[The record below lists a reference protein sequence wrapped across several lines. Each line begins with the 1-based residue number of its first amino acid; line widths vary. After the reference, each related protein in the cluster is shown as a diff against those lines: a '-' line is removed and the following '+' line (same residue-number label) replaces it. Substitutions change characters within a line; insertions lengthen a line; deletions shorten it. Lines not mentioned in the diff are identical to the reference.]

1 MTVKAVV
8 NGQEVTLT
16 YNSSTGKYEASVTA
30 PTASSYQ
37 NNSGHYFPVSITA
50 TDEAGNSTTISDT
63 EGSFTE
69 ELKLYVKEQIKPTV
83 MGISPSSG
91 ANITTANPKIEFTVL
106 DNSNG
111 QSNGFAGV
119 NPDSIVLIIGGT
131 AIDNSK
137 ITKTPV
143 TGGYQCSYTPE
154 TAIADGNCI
163 FSVKVSDYDG
173 NESETVVTTFKVDT
187 VPPVLEIT
195 SPTNGTYS
203 STSEIDVI
211 GKTSDVTSSPVSVV
225 IKVGEVDQGEVAI
238 QSDGTFSHK
247 VTLSNG
253 SNIITITATDSAG
266 KISTV
271 TRTVIL
277 KTSAPLFKSVTITPN
292 PVNSGN
298 TYTISVEVE

>member
-8 NGQEVTLT
+8 NGQEITLT
-16 YNSSTGKYEASVTA
+16 YNGATGKYEASVTA

-37 NNSGHYFPVSITA
+37 NNAGHYFPVFVTA
-50 TDEAGNSTTISDT
+50 TDEAGNSTTISDS
-63 EGSFTE
+63 EGGFTE
-69 ELKLYVKEQIKPTV
+69 NLRLFVKEQIKPTIT
-83 MGISPSSG
+83 GISPSSG

-111 QSNGFAGV
+111 QSNGFAGI
-119 NPDSIVLIIGGT
+119 NPDSIALIIGDT

-154 TAIADGNCI
+154 TAIADGNCA
-163 FSVKVSDYDG
+163 FSIKVYDYDG

-187 VPPVLEIT
+187 VPPVLEI
-195 SPTNGTYS
+195 SYPTNDIYS
-203 STSEIDVI
+203 STPELDVI
-211 GKTSDVTSSPVSVV
+211 GKTSDVTSSPVTVA
-225 IKVGEVDQGEVAI
+225 IKVGNIDQGEVVI
-238 QSDGTFSHK
+238 QSDGSFSHK
-247 VTLSNG
+247 ITLNNG
-253 SNIITITATDSAG
+253 SNTITITATDSAG